1 MYQGLCWSNFS
12 LHFIWLHLILFM
24 YCQLS
29 WFIDHVCHL
38 KLAAHKSGEDLE
50 WELLLYPTL
59 WDPVDCSLPGSSVH
73 GIF

>member
-1 MYQGLCWSNFS
+1 
-12 LHFIWLHLILFM
+12 M

-38 KLAAHKSGEDLE
+38 KLVAHKSGEDFE
-50 WELLLYPTL
+50 WELLLYLTL

-73 GIF
+73 GIL